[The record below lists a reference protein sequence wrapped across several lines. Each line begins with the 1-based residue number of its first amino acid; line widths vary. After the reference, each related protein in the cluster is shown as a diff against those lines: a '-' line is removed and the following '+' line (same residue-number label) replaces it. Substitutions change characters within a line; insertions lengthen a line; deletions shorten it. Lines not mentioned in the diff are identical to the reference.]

1 MTPEQA
7 WRKQLE
13 MSELLLDVN
22 PLDLSPHAGAQWFL
36 IQMQGM
42 KFLAAYCLAQDGVA
56 VIWDK

>member
-13 MSELLLDVN
+13 IAELLPDVN
-22 PLDLSPHAGAQWFL
+22 PLDLSPHDAALWILAQAQGLRFL
-36 IQMQGM
+36 G
-42 KFLAAYCLAQDGVA
+42 AYCLAQDGVM

>member
-13 MSELLLDVN
+13 LADLVPDVN
-22 PLDLSPHAGAQWFL
+22 PLDLSPHDGALWFL
-36 IQMQGM
+36 VQMQGL
-42 KFLAAYCLAQDGVA
+42 KFLGAYCLAQDGVM